1 MAESASKNSFV
12 TRGKAQ
18 GSFKPGARR
27 AVRRRSAAIAPP
39 VSRLALCFAS
49 LRSRR
54 RARAASSA
62 LGPAAAGR
70 AAATATAARHGA
82 ARWIC
87 AAKAAT
93 A

>member
-1 MAESASKNSFV
+1 M
-12 TRGKAQ
+12 
-18 GSFKPGARR
+18 
-27 AVRRRSAAIAPP
+27 RRRSAAIAPP

-62 LGPAAAGR
+62 PEGLASAAFAVE
-70 AAATATAARHGA
+70 TAARHGA

-87 AAKAAT
+87 AANAAQIE
-93 A
+93 ASGLRARLDEVCGGLLSLSLSLGDEA